1 MDAERIWEILFR
13 HLKRILMFFFRKNSV
28 EMISN
33 GDGSIIVSLLRF
45 LIIFS
50 ELLCIG
56 FQ

>member
-13 HLKRILMFFFRKNSV
+13 HLKRILMFFLRKNSV